1 MFAAIAAEDRYRFDL
16 ESKAYAFALA
26 GQLPLGKHQ
35 LAINLLPGSLYHH
48 PDAVGWLMDSL
59 LAAGLR
65 PDQVLIE
72 VTETEVITCFDQFRK
87 VLKALRVAG
96 MKLAIDD
103 FGAGYSGLS
112 LLTRFQPDKIK
123 VDAELVRDIHISG
136 TKQAIVAS
144 VVRCCEDLG
153 ITVVAEGVETPR
165 SGAGC
170 SRWAFACFRAFSFP
184 DPALTA
190 SGRSAGR

>member
-123 VDAELVRDIHISG
+123 VDAELARDIHISG

-153 ITVVAEGVETPR
+153 ITVVAEGVETRR

>member
-1 MFAAIAAEDRYRFDL
+1 MSSRLKSEFLPWLSDPATRPAALPWKCFAIAAEDRYRFDL

-72 VTETEVITCFDQFRK
+72 VTKTEVITCFDQFRK

-136 TKQAIVAS
+136 TKQAIVH
-144 VVRCCEDLG
+144 
-153 ITVVAEGVETPR
+153 
-165 SGAGC
+165 
-170 SRWAFACFRAFSFP
+170 
-184 DPALTA
+184 
-190 SGRSAGR
+190 GRPLLRGSWHYGGG

>member
-1 MFAAIAAEDRYRFDL
+1 MHSLSPASCR
-16 ESKAYAFALA
+16 S
-26 GQLPLGKHQ
+26 GKHQ

-96 MKLAIDD
+96 MSWPSTTLAQVI
-103 FGAGYSGLS
+103 
-112 LLTRFQPDKIK
+112 P
-123 VDAELVRDIHISG
+123 
-136 TKQAIVAS
+136 
-144 VVRCCEDLG
+144 
-153 ITVVAEGVETPR
+153 
-165 SGAGC
+165 
-170 SRWAFACFRAFSFP
+170 ACRY
-184 DPALTA
+184 
-190 SGRSAGR
+190 

>member
-153 ITVVAEGVETPR
+153 ITVVAGRCRNPGGVVLAAVGGHSPV
-165 SGAGC
+165 SGL
-170 SRWAFACFRAFSFP
+170 SLFP
-184 DPALTA
+184 TLP
-190 SGRSAGR
+190 